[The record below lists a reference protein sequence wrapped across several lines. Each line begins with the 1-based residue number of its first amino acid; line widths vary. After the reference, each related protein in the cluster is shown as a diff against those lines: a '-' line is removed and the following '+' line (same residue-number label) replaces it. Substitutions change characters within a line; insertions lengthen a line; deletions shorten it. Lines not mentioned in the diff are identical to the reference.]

1 MKNNRIRK
9 VSVAIILFFLASLT
23 VIYLERDYLLPRSET
38 LRAIRVTYLHYIKD
52 IPKSLHLERPT
63 NHPFW
68 LNESQISK
76 QILQNRTI
84 CVEDITIKIHTWSNN
99 YKAGFN
105 LNFDDFCPKTEENN
119 DFDFGGDPNR
129 GINKTFIEL
138 LKKYPYLKVT
148 LFLIPNCGFIGNG
161 RSNESYDDMFLI
173 SKSEYNSWVSWIHRS
188 LLDSGQIEIADHGYS
203 HFQSDVKDRL
213 QCVEYEYASEEKII
227 ESLNKA
233 LNIFDNVNIPIHG
246 MRPPGWGMGQD
257 LALIGALKKL
267 KFEYCASSSLNDGLN
282 YGEKRVSNIYPMFH
296 QGILNLPQNMGIDE
310 ILTHTSSLADE
321 IISKEGLI
329 SLKGHYTDN
338 PRLGNEIS
346 GENIGRNTALLD
358 YLNRKYA
365 NEIWYATMQKIADFW
380 IAKDRLEIQVNK
392 GHATVRVS
400 LYNKSTY
407 DLNRLVFDFT
417 NNKYILVKENTEYF
431 FKYRDNK
438 MICDIP
444 ANVKIDFVFRKQ

>member
-1 MKNNRIRK
+1 
-9 VSVAIILFFLASLT
+9 
-23 VIYLERDYLLPRSET
+23 
-38 LRAIRVTYLHYIKD
+38 
-52 IPKSLHLERPT
+52 
-63 NHPFW
+63 
-68 LNESQISK
+68 
-76 QILQNRTI
+76 
-84 CVEDITIKIHTWSNN
+84 
-99 YKAGFN
+99 
-105 LNFDDFCPKTEENN
+105 
-119 DFDFGGDPNR
+119 
-129 GINKTFIEL
+129 
-138 LKKYPYLKVT
+138 
-148 LFLIPNCGFIGNG
+148 
-161 RSNESYDDMFLI
+161 
-173 SKSEYNSWVSWIHRS
+173 
-188 LLDSGQIEIADHGYS
+188 
-203 HFQSDVKDRL
+203 
-213 QCVEYEYASEEKII
+213 
-227 ESLNKA
+227 
-233 LNIFDNVNIPIHG
+233 

-346 GENIGRNTALLD
+346 GENIGRITALLD
-358 YLNRKYA
+358 YLNRKYP